1 VKEVPWLLTKKERG
15 RKKENVQKNEPA
27 SVNFQGGRK
36 RSHRSGS
43 IENPQSSVI
52 YKGVLT
58 RSLEIASALFRSP
71 SATRQSPILRRLTAL
86 QSSLR
91 NEFAFIVCN
100 RNYEISLQCLG
111 LGTAQRNHFN
121 SFELRL
127 SI

>member
-27 SVNFQGGRK
+27 TVNFQGGRK

-100 RNYEISLQCLG
+100 RVMKYPYSAWGRVLPNGTISTVLNFVCQ
-111 LGTAQRNHFN
+111 
-121 SFELRL
+121 
-127 SI
+127 